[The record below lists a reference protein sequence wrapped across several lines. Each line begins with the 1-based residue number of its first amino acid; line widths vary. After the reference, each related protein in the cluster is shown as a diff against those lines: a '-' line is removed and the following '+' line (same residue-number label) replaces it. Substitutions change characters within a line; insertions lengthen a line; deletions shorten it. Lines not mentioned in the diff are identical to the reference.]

1 MKLGF
6 DAKRAFFNNTGLG
19 NYSRDTIRI
28 LGQYFSEN
36 EYHLYTPKEI
46 KNERLSF
53 LEDKNNITLIRQ
65 KLGLIEH
72 LAHYGVP

>member
-46 KNERLSF
+46 KNEVVDVLST
-53 LEDKNNITLIRQ
+53 KNYVKLPSSNIYQ
-65 KLGLIEH
+65 KGHIAILSDS
-72 LAHYGVP
+72 